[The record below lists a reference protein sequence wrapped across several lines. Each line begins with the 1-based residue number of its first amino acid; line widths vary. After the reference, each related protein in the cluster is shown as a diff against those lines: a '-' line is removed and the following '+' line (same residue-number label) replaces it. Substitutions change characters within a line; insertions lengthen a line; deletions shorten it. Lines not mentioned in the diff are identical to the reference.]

1 MTRKSYSRRDKNLV
15 KKNTSQNRSF
25 TITIYSK
32 MFKCQ
37 SISNFLK
44 MANFAK
50 VKCQFLKKNKRKEKA
65 NLVKKKKKW
74 QLKYFGL
81 INHIKNLI

>member
-1 MTRKSYSRRDKNLV
+1 
-15 KKNTSQNRSF
+15 
-25 TITIYSK
+25 
-32 MFKCQ
+32 
-37 SISNFLK
+37 

-65 NLVKKKKKW
+65 NLVKKKKKMATV
-74 QLKYFGL
+74 KYFGL